1 MEKNFESKFSKS
13 AQGMKASEIR
23 ELLKL
28 TAKPE
33 IISFAGGL
41 PASEL
46 FPIDKLAETVTKVVK
61 EDGKRALQYST
72 TEGFVELR
80 NVIINQRLKPM
91 GIEAGLENVIITSG
105 SQQAL
110 DYCARL
116 FVNPGDV
123 IITESPS
130 YLGALNAFKAAEPK
144 FIEIEMDDDGMM
156 MDKLEEAL
164 EKEGKNVKF
173 IYTIPDFQNPSGV
186 TMTMERR
193 KKLIELANKYD
204 IIIVEDCPYKELNF
218 DEEPIPALKS
228 LDTEGRVIHLGTFS
242 KTFCPG
248 LRIGWIV
255 GDPTIVNKFVMLKQG
270 SDLQSSS
277 IDQLITARF
286 MENND
291 LEKHIA
297 KIKEVYKNRR
307 DVMFS
312 AIDKYFPEG
321 IKYTKCTGGL
331 FTWVKVKPELKSK
344 EILEKALEKKVAFVP
359 GDSFFPNGGKTNYF
373 RMNYSCMSE
382 EKIEE
387 GIKRLGDVLKEYYK

>member
-1 MEKNFESKFSKS
+1 MEKNFESKLSESAKS
-13 AQGMKASEIR
+13 MKASEIR

-28 TAKPE
+28 TAQPE

-41 PASEL
+41 PAAEL
-46 FPIDKLAETVTKVVK
+46 FPIDKIKKAAEELIEK
-61 EDGKRALQYST
+61 DGRRALQYST
-72 TEGFVELR
+72 TEGFNELR
-80 NVIINQRLKPM
+80 NVIIKQRLEPM
-91 GIEAGLENVIITSG
+91 GIKAGLENILITSG

-110 DYCARL
+110 DYSSRI
-116 FVNPGDV
+116 FVNPGDT

-130 YLGALNAFKAAEPK
+130 YLGALNAFKLADPN
-144 FIEIEMDDDGMM
+144 FVEIEMDDQGMK

-164 EKEGKNVKF
+164 KTEKNVKF

-186 TMTMERR
+186 TMNLERR

-204 IIIVEDCPYKELNF
+204 VLVLEDCPYKELIF
-218 DEEPIPALKS
+218 DGEPLPALKS
-228 LDTEGRVIHLGTFS
+228 MDTEGRVIHLGTFS

-255 GDPTIVNKFVMLKQG
+255 ADPFITNKYTMLKQG

-277 IDQLITARF
+277 LDQLLTAKF
-286 MENND
+286 MEDNI
-291 LEKHIA
+291 LEEHIK
-297 KIKEVYKNRR
+297 KIVEVYKKRR
-307 DVMFS
+307 DVMFA
-312 AIDKYFPEG
+312 AIDKYFPKG
-321 IKYTKCTGGL
+321 IKYTKSEGGL
-331 FTWVKVKPELKSK
+331 FTWVEVKPELQSK

-359 GDSFFPNGGKTNYF
+359 GDSFFPNGGKTNFF

-387 GIKRLGDVLKEYYK
+387 GIKLLGEVLDEYYK